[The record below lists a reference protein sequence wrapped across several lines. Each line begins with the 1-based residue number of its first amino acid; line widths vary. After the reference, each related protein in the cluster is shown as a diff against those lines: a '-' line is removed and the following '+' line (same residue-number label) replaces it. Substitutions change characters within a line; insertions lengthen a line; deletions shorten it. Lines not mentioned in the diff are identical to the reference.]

1 MALIGVSAIGAFSD
15 AQAGMT
21 YYPDRVMAQ
30 KAQQRNA
37 NPLPLII
44 ILGVILVFA
53 FLLINRGV
61 NGDNDGTDPA
71 LAIASPSAI
80 ATSTALPPTMTPTPA
95 PNSADAPTDGRWI
108 DVDVT
113 KFEVQLMQGKQV
125 LRTIGPVAVGAE
137 VDTGS
142 YESTQTGLFQVQ
154 VKTPDLTYDA
164 PYDTYINYWV
174 GFDPERDNGFH
185 SLLLDANGK
194 VVDASTGRVSNGCI
208 RSAQVQEIYDFAE
221 IGMPVLVH
229 A

>member
-1 MALIGVSAIGAFSD
+1 
-15 AQAGMT
+15 MT
-21 YYPDRVMAQ
+21 YYSVGVMAQ
-30 KAQQRNA
+30 KSDHRNA

-44 ILGVILVFA
+44 ILGVIVVFA
-53 FLLINRGV
+53 FLLLNRGV
-61 NGDNDGTDPA
+61 NGDSNESDPA
-71 LAIASPSAI
+71 VAIASPSVV
-80 ATSTALPPTMTPTPA
+80 ATPTAAPPTMTPTPA
-95 PNSADAPTDGRWI
+95 PNSPDAPTDGRWI

-137 VDTGS
+137 IDTGN

-164 PYDTYINYWV
+164 PYDTYIQYWV
-174 GFDPERDNGFH
+174 GFDPERANGFH

-194 VVDASTGRVSNGCI
+194 VVDGSTGRVSNGCI
-208 RSAQVQEIYDFAE
+208 RSGDIQAIYDFAE

-229 A
+229 T